1 MKYKEDRD
9 FVFVDINREM
19 DEGEVDKV
27 TGIHI
32 IKGEYKGVVYHYHKA
47 RVIEEGAL
55 AKLQFGFTIVNP
67 GEHNI
72 EVLKNDTDYVTI
84 MGDILTEIM
93 LSKVNDEQN
102 RTDNPQE
109 FNLQ

>member
-1 MKYKEDRD
+1 MKYKEGRD
-9 FVFVDINREM
+9 FVFVDIDREM
-19 DEGEVDKV
+19 DEGDVDKV

-32 IKGEYKGVVYHYHKA
+32 IKGKYKGVVYHYHKA

-67 GEHNI
+67 GEHDL
-72 EVLKNDTDYVTI
+72 EVLKYDTDYVTM

-93 LSKVNDEQN
+93 LAKVNDEQN
-102 RTDNPQE
+102 RTDNTQE